1 MREDAIL
8 EARGLARRFGRV
20 AAVTSADLEVRA
32 GGITALLGE
41 NGAGKT
47 TTLRMLLGFLRPQAG
62 SMSCRAGRIGYVPD
76 APVVFSWARGWDLL
90 ELTAR
95 RHGLSDRRLL
105 AAAESLSGRLAFDPG
120 LLKRRV
126 MTYSTGN
133 RKKFAYLQSLVFSP
147 DLLVADEPFS
157 GLDPVSVVRLRE
169 ILMTLGNEG
178 VAVLL
183 SSHLL
188 SEMEKICDTVVILRR
203 GRTVFQAD
211 FHRFREGHVCIRT
224 EAGRAVADFPAGSV
238 FLSRDRGEAVDIILR
253 RSAWDDYLSRDGTGR
268 DGLIPEPLGLEKL
281 FLFFAD

>member
-1 MREDAIL
+1 MREDMIL

-62 SMSCRAGRIGYVPD
+62 SFSCRAGRIGYVPD

-105 AAAESLSGRLAFDPG
+105 AAAESLCGRLAFDPG

-169 ILMTLGNEG
+169 ILITLRKEG
-178 VAVLL
+178 ASVFL
-183 SSHLL
+183 SSHIL
-188 SEMEKICDTVVILRR
+188 SEMEKICDAVIILRR

-211 FHRFREGHVCIRT
+211 FRRFREGHVFVRAK
-224 EAGRAVADFPAGSV
+224 AGRAVAAFPPGSI

-253 RSAWDDYLSRDGTGR
+253 KSAWDDYLSRDGTGR
-268 DGLIPEPLGLEKL
+268 DGFTPEPLDLEKL